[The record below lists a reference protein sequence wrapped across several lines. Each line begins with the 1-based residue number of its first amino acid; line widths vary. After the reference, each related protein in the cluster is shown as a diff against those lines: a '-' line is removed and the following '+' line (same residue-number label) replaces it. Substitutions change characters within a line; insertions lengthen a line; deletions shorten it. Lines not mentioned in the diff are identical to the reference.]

1 MQGQALS
8 LTKPNTVYK
17 ILLVIAI
24 VHLLNDSISA
34 VIPAMFPI
42 LEKSLALSF
51 TQLGLISFAAN
62 MTSSVMQ
69 PVVGLYTDKQPAP
82 YALPAGLCF
91 TLVGIIG
98 LALAPSFWLIVLSV
112 MFVGI
117 GSAVF
122 HPEGSRV
129 AYMAAGGRRGF
140 AQSVYQ
146 VGGNAGQALGPV
158 ITALVLVP
166 LGQGGAIW
174 FTIAAA
180 LAVILLFY
188 IARWYT
194 EQLPHFR
201 PARTSL
207 KKRTPAAV
215 VRNRRVIFAMV
226 LLIFLVFSRSW
237 YRAAITNFYTFY
249 TIHRYH
255 FNIQHAEL
263 YVFLFLAFAAVG
275 TFIGGPI
282 ADRIGKRNVI
292 LLSMAGATPFSLILP
307 HVGPLLALPI
317 LMLTGVILLASMSV
331 SVVYAQELLPGKIG
345 TASGLIV
352 GLAFGLGAIGS
363 VAIGRFADAFGI
375 TSTMVTVS
383 FLPLIGFL
391 ALLLPK
397 DEELE
402 KWQKK

>member
-1 MQGQALS
+1 MQGQTVPFDKS
-8 LTKPNTVYK
+8 NTVYK
-17 ILLVIAI
+17 ILFVIAI
-24 VHLLNDSISA
+24 VHLLNDSIA
-34 VIPAMFPI
+34 ALIPAMFPI
-42 LEKSLALSF
+42 LAKTLALSF

-69 PVVGLYTDKQPAP
+69 PAVGLYTDRKPAP
-82 YALPAGLCF
+82 YALPIGLCF
-91 TLVGIIG
+91 TLFGIIG
-98 LALAPSFWLIVLSV
+98 LALAPTFWFIVISV
-112 MFVGI
+112 MFIGV

-146 VGGNAGQALGPV
+146 VGGNAGQSLGPV
-158 ITALVLVP
+158 ITALLLVP
-166 LGQGGAIW
+166 LGQSGALW

-180 LAVILLFY
+180 IAVVLLFY
-188 IARWYT
+188 IAKWYT
-194 EQLPHFR
+194 EQLRRMPK
-201 PARTSL
+201 PQPKA
-207 KKRTPAAV
+207 KKSTGGAT
-215 VRNRRVIFAMV
+215 RNRRMIFAMV

-237 YRAAITNFYTFY
+237 YRAAITNFYTFF

-255 FNIQHAEL
+255 FTIQHAEL
-263 YVFLFLAFAAVG
+263 YIFLFLAFAALG

-282 ADRIGKRNVI
+282 ADKIGKRNVI

-307 HVGPLLALPI
+307 HVGPMLALPI
-317 LMLTGVILLASMSV
+317 LMATGLILLASMSV

-363 VAIGRFADAFGI
+363 VVIGHFADSFGI
-375 TSTMVTVS
+375 NTTMETVS
-383 FLPLIGFL
+383 FLPLIGLL
-391 ALLLPK
+391 ALLLPR

-402 KWQKK
+402 EWQK